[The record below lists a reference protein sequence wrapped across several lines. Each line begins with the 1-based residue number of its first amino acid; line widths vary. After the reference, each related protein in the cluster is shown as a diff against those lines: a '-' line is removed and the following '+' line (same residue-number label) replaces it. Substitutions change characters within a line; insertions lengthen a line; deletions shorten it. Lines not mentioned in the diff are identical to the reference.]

1 MNKKVIAVEC
11 GRSYL
16 QQMHYE
22 AYYCLGLF
30 TAEKDLVKKKGLWIL
45 FIKYNELYEQA
56 KEDSLIYG
64 GVK

>member
-1 MNKKVIAVEC
+1 MNQKVIAGIEC

-30 TAEKDLVKKKGLWIL
+30 TAEKDVEKKKGLWIL
-45 FIKYNELYEQA
+45 FLKYNELYEQA
-56 KEDSLIYG
+56 KEDAKGYT
-64 GVK
+64 K